1 MNTKK
6 TKVIVILGCTS
17 SGKTAWG
24 VKLARKFKGE
34 IISADSRQV
43 YKGLDIG
50 AGKDLKE
57 YGAGKSAV
65 PYHLL
70 DVAAPRQKYNLAK
83 YQKAVFRA
91 LDEISARGRLPLIVG
106 GSGLYLQV
114 VVDNYNLAST
124 KTDIK
129 FREKLEKLGA
139 GVLFKR
145 LIKLNPKFALKLNNS
160 EKNNSRRLARY
171 IEIFKN
177 ESDFKPGK
185 RPNSNYEF
193 LIIGIDR
200 SVEVLNKSITKRL
213 KDRLENENLL
223 GEIKKLHKNG
233 LSWKRLESFG
243 LEYRFGALYL
253 QKKITYDEM
262 IDKLTLAI
270 IDFAKRQRTWWRKW
284 EGQGAGIRWLSD
296 LKEAEELVNIYIGK

>member
-1 MNTKK
+1 MPNKK

-50 AGKDLKE
+50 SGKDLKE
-57 YGAGKSAV
+57 YGVGKRAV

-70 DVAAPRQKYNLAK
+70 DVAAPRLKYNIAK
-83 YQKAVFRA
+83 YQKATFKA
-91 LDEISARGRLPLIVG
+91 LREIRGRGRLPLIVG

-139 GVLFKR
+139 PVLYKK
-145 LIKLNPKFALKLNNS
+145 LLKLNLEFALKLNNS
-160 EKNNSRRLARY
+160 EKNNARRLARH

-177 ESDFKPGK
+177 EVDFKPGK
-185 RPNSNYEF
+185 HLNSNYEF

-200 SVEVLNKSITKRL
+200 PTAVLNKRIIKRL
-213 KDRLENENLL
+213 KDRLEKENLL
-223 GEIKKLHKNG
+223 GEIKKLHKAG

-262 IDKLTLAI
+262 FAKLSLAI

-284 EGQGAGIRWLSD
+284 ESEGAKIKWLSD
-296 LKEAEELVNIYIGK
+296 LKEAENIVSNYLNK